1 MEAKRLSNGPV
12 VASPDGGGGGAR
24 SRSLRPSCSSGA
36 VREALE
42 HLASVDLV
50 DLCNEAKIERCRA
63 TRDLRSCGRYV
74 HHVLNSCGHASLCAE
89 CSQRCD
95 HCPICRTQIPKSG
108 NRLRLRLYYECIEA
122 GLISKRCD
130 ERFQE
135 REDENQLN
143 ADVQRL
149 YSLFDVALENNS
161 ASLICHYVTDVCMD
175 ESAVSSDPVT
185 AFLLDEV
192 VVKDWCKRT
201 FNNILAELRGIYN
214 LELMDMKS
222 RSSLLLRYSAQLAGM
237 SNVLEVL
244 ESSFKGS
251 LSPQLHDLHHLH
263 ESILKTKQHMEIMMW
278 CIRHEFLATRGSR
291 YANYEQWRT
300 LFRERKSAAIKRS
313 WPDVVNLST
322 ESGGQEGSL
331 FIEDAVG
338 NLEIIEEDTKEMGD
352 ESELFSLQK
361 SGASL
366 YLRAK
371 VEGLSGCYPFEN
383 LRAAADMLF
392 LYGSSDLV
400 VAKRAIFLYY
410 LYDRHWTL
418 PDECWRHVVDDFA
431 ASFGV
436 TRHLLLESLT
446 FYLLDDHTDEALKE
460 ACHLLPEISGSTT
473 HPKIAQVL
481 LERGMPDT
489 ALMVLRW
496 SGRDGGSQ
504 LISLPEA
511 VTAIRVRV
519 ECGLLTEAFTYQR
532 MLCSKVRERKLKYE
546 AAVDPSN
553 TVKGECRTW
562 VEWMEIL
569 VTEICCLSIRRKLV
583 DRMIELPWNSDEEKY
598 LHKCLMDYASDDPST
613 IIGNLLVVFYLQR
626 HRYSEAYQVD
636 CELQRL
642 EQEFASTTSASQDI
656 LSRMEAASHWRTEL
670 VDKCIELLP
679 EVQQQQIKSGKLP
692 DIAVTSEDAHM
703 PEECNLPL
711 ERRPIPYSSSIPVA
725 VDSSV
730 ILNEVMTPSSKRSD
744 LGNPMKVLVSST
756 NFAVGLGNT
765 DWSSVPGESLLLNT
779 ERGSNLLGRSLK
791 NDTSTSGA
799 FDFKP
804 ASPLQRFPRG
814 SPKFRQKSWPQGN
827 SPDHISSA
835 VEVNGFG
842 DQIQRSSH
850 LHSQASMA
858 NPQSSPASHHSLLR
872 SSKQDLHKAVSGK
885 RVHSEADGLP
895 WNAVS
900 SDDLMDISWSGERS
914 FAVEDENQARA
925 LRWRSDETSDEE
937 EEPHQQRSVGTTPYR
952 TPVTAIRRSRFARR

>member
-263 ESILKTKQHMEIMMW
+263 ESILKTK
-278 CIRHEFLATRGSR
+278 
-291 YANYEQWRT
+291 
-300 LFRERKSAAIKRS
+300 
-313 WPDVVNLST
+313 
-322 ESGGQEGSL
+322 
-331 FIEDAVG
+331 
-338 NLEIIEEDTKEMGD
+338 
-352 ESELFSLQK
+352 QK

-900 SDDLMDISWSGERS
+900 SDDLMDISWSSGERS

>member
-1 MEAKRLSNGPV
+1 MEAKRLSNGPI
-12 VASPDGGGGGAR
+12 VASPDGSGRTR
-24 SRSLRPSCSSGA
+24 SPQPSYSSRA

-63 TRDLRSCGRYV
+63 IRDLRSCGRYV
-74 HHVLNSCGHASLCAE
+74 LHVLNSCSHASLCAE

-143 ADVQRL
+143 ADVLRL
-149 YSLFDVALENNS
+149 YSLFDVALENNLT
-161 ASLICHYVTDVCMD
+161 SLICHYVTDVCMD

-201 FNNILAELRGIYN
+201 FSNIVAELRGIYN
-214 LELMDMKS
+214 LELKDMKS
-222 RSSLLLRYSAQLAGM
+222 RLSLLLSYSVPLAGM

-263 ESILKTKQHMEIMMW
+263 ESISKTKQHMEIMTW
-278 CIRHEFLATRGSR
+278 CIRHEFLATLGSR
-291 YANYEQWRT
+291 YANYEQWRKF
-300 LFRERKSAAIKRS
+300 FRERKSAAIKRS
-313 WPDVVNLST
+313 WPDVMNLST

-331 FIEDAVG
+331 FIEDAVA
-338 NLEIIEEDTKEMGD
+338 NLEIIEEGTNEMGE

-361 SGASL
+361 SGGSL
-366 YLRAK
+366 FLRAK

-418 PDECWRHVVDDFA
+418 PDELWRNVVDDFA

-446 FYLLDDHTDEALKE
+446 FYLLDDPTDEALKE
-460 ACHLLPEISGSTT
+460 ACHLLPEISGPTT

-511 VTAIRVRV
+511 ITAVRVRV

-532 MLCSKVRERKLKYE
+532 TLCSKVRERKLKYE

-553 TVKGECRTW
+553 AITGECRTW

-598 LHKCLMDYASDDPST
+598 LHKCLMDYATDDPSS

-642 EQEFASTTSASQDI
+642 EQEFALATSASQDV
-656 LSRMEAASHWRTEL
+656 LSRMQVASHWRKEL
-670 VDKCIELLP
+670 VEKCIELLP
-679 EVQQQQIKSGKLP
+679 EVQQQQIKSEKLP
-692 DIAVTSEDAHM
+692 DIAVTCEDAHM
-703 PEECNLPL
+703 PEECDLRL
-711 ERRPIPYSSSIPVA
+711 EHRPIPYSSSIPLA

-730 ILNEVMTPSSKRSD
+730 ILNEVMTPSSKQSD
-744 LGNPMKVLVSST
+744 LVNPIKLPVSSAK
-756 NFAVGLGNT
+756 FAVGLGNT
-765 DWSSVPGESLLLNT
+765 DWASVSGESLLLNT
-779 ERGSNLLGRSLK
+779 ERGSKLLGRSLK
-791 NDTSTSGA
+791 NDPSTSGA

-827 SPDHISSA
+827 LSHHIFSV
-835 VEVNGFG
+835 VEPNGFS
-842 DQIQRSSH
+842 DEVQRSSH
-850 LHSQASMA
+850 LHSQSPMA
-858 NPQSSPASHHSLLR
+858 NSRSSPASHRGLLR
-872 SSKQDLHKAVSGK
+872 SSKQDLHKTVSGK
-885 RVHSEADGLP
+885 RVHSEADGVP

-900 SDDLMDISWSGERS
+900 SDDLMDISWSGEKS
-914 FAVEDENQARA
+914 LAVEDENQARA

-937 EEPHQQRSVGTTPYR
+937 EEPHQQRFVGTTPYR
-952 TPVTAIRRSRFARR
+952 SPVTAIRRSRFARR

>member
-1 MEAKRLSNGPV
+1 MEAKRLSNGPI
-12 VASPDGGGGGAR
+12 VASPDGSGCTR
-24 SRSLRPSCSSGA
+24 SSQPSHSSRA

-74 HHVLNSCGHASLCAE
+74 HHVLNSCSHASLCAE

-143 ADVQRL
+143 ADVLRL
-149 YSLFDVALENNS
+149 YSLFDVALENNL

-201 FNNILAELRGIYN
+201 FSNIVAELRGIYN
-214 LELMDMKS
+214 LELKDMKN
-222 RSSLLLRYSAQLAGM
+222 RLSLLLRYSVLLAGM
-237 SNVLEVL
+237 SNVIEVL

-251 LSPQLHDLHHLH
+251 LSPQLPDLHHLH
-263 ESILKTKQHMEIMMW
+263 ESILKTKQHMEIMTW
-278 CIRHEFLATRGSR
+278 CIRHEFLATLGSR
-291 YANYEQWRT
+291 FANYEQWRK
-300 LFRERKSAAIKRS
+300 FFQERKSAAIKRS

-331 FIEDAVG
+331 FIEDAVA
-338 NLEIIEEDTKEMGD
+338 NLEIIEEGTNEMGE

-361 SGASL
+361 SGGSL
-366 YLRAK
+366 FLRAK

-418 PDECWRHVVDDFA
+418 PDELWRNIVDDFA

-460 ACHLLPEISGSTT
+460 ACHLLPEISGPTT

-511 VTAIRVRV
+511 VTAARVRV

-532 MLCSKVRERKLKYE
+532 TLCSKVRERKLKYE
-546 AAVDPSN
+546 PAVDPSN
-553 TVKGECRTW
+553 AIKGECRTW

-583 DRMIELPWNSDEEKY
+583 DRMIELPWKSDEEKY
-598 LHKCLMDYASDDPST
+598 LHKCLMDYATDDPSS

-642 EQEFASTTSASQDI
+642 EQEFASTPLASQDV
-656 LSRMEAASHWRTEL
+656 LSRMQSASHWRKEL
-670 VDKCIELLP
+670 VEKCIELLP
-679 EVQQQQIKSGKLP
+679 EVQQQQIKSEKLP
-692 DIAVTSEDAHM
+692 DIAMTCEDAHM
-703 PEECNLPL
+703 PEECYLPL
-711 ERRPIPYSSSIPVA
+711 ERRPTPYSSTIPLA
-725 VDSSV
+725 VDSSAM
-730 ILNEVMTPSSKRSD
+730 LNEVMTPSSKRFD
-744 LGNPMKVLVSST
+744 LENPIKVPVSST
-756 NFAVGLGNT
+756 KFAVGLGNSG
-765 DWSSVPGESLLLNT
+765 WSSVSRESSLLNT
-779 ERGSNLLGRSLK
+779 ERRSKLLGRSLK
-791 NDTSTSGA
+791 NDMSTSGA
-799 FDFKP
+799 FDLKP

-814 SPKFRQKSWPQGN
+814 SPKSHQKSWPLGN
-827 SPDHISSA
+827 SSDHILS
-835 VEVNGFG
+835 VIEPNGFSHEVE
-842 DQIQRSSH
+842 RSSH
-850 LHSQASMA
+850 LHSESPVA
-858 NPQSSPASHHSLLR
+858 NPQSSPGSHRGLLR
-872 SSKQDLHKAVSGK
+872 SSKQDLHKTVSGK
-885 RVHSEADGLP
+885 RVHSEADGVP

-900 SDDLMDISWSGERS
+900 SDDLMDISWSGEKS
-914 FAVEDENQARA
+914 LAVEYKNQARA

-952 TPVTAIRRSRFARR
+952 SPVTANRRSRFARR

>member
-1 MEAKRLSNGPV
+1 MEAKRLSNGLV
-12 VASPDGGGGGAR
+12 AASPDGGARAR
-24 SRSLRPSCSSGA
+24 SLQPSYGSRA

-63 TRDLRSCGRYV
+63 TRDLRSCARYV
-74 HHVLNSCGHASLCAE
+74 HDVLSSCGHASLCGE

-108 NRLRLRLYYECIEA
+108 NRLRVRLYYECIEA
-122 GLISKRCD
+122 GLISKRHD

-149 YSLFDVALENNS
+149 YSLFDVALENNL

-201 FNNILAELRGIYN
+201 FSNIVAELRGIYN
-214 LELMDMKS
+214 LELKDMKS
-222 RSSLLLRYSAQLAGM
+222 RLSLLLRYSAQLAGM

-278 CIRHEFLATRGSR
+278 CIRHEFLATLGSR
-291 YANYEQWRT
+291 YANYEQWRAC
-300 LFRERKSAAIKRS
+300 FRERKSAAIKRS
-313 WPDVVNLST
+313 WPDAVNLSA

-331 FIEDAVG
+331 FIEDAVA
-338 NLEIIEEDTKEMGD
+338 NLEIIEEGTNEMGE

-361 SGASL
+361 NGGSL
-366 YLRAK
+366 FLRAK

-418 PDECWRHVVDDFA
+418 PDELWRNIVDDFA

-446 FYLLDDHTDEALKE
+446 FYLLDNHSDEALKE
-460 ACHLLPEISGSTT
+460 ACHLLPEISGPTT

-504 LISLPEA
+504 LISIAEA
-511 VTAIRVRV
+511 VTAVRVRV

-532 MLCSKVRERKLKYE
+532 ALCSKVRERKIKYE
-546 AAVDPSN
+546 AVVDPSDAM
-553 TVKGECRTW
+553 KAEWRTW
-562 VEWMEIL
+562 VGWMEIL

-583 DRMIELPWNSDEEKY
+583 DRMIELPWNSDEEKH
-598 LHKCLMDYASDDPST
+598 LRKCLMDYTTDDPST
-613 IIGNLLVVFYLQR
+613 IIGNLLLVFYLQR

-642 EQEFASTTSASQDI
+642 EQEFAATTSANQDV
-656 LSRMEAASHWRTEL
+656 LSRMQAASHWRTEL

-692 DIAVTSEDAHM
+692 EFAITSEDAHI
-703 PEECNLPL
+703 PEECDLPL
-711 ERRPIPYSSSIPVA
+711 ERRPIPYGSSIPLA

-730 ILNEVMTPSSKRSD
+730 ILNEVMTLSSKRSD
-744 LGNPMKVLVSST
+744 LENPIKVLVSNT

-765 DWSSVPGESLLLNT
+765 DWSSVSGESLLLNT
-779 ERGSNLLGRSLK
+779 ERGSKLLGRSLK

-804 ASPLQRFPRG
+804 ASPLQRFSRG
-814 SPKFRQKSWPQGN
+814 SPKFRQKNWPQGN
-827 SPDHISSA
+827 LPDHISSI
-835 VEVNGFG
+835 VELNGFS
-842 DQIQRSSH
+842 DQVQRSSH
-850 LHSQASMA
+850 LHSQTPMA
-858 NPQSSPASHHSLLR
+858 NPQPSPASQRSQLR
-872 SSKQDLHKAVSGK
+872 SSKQDLPKTVSGK
-885 RVHSEADGLP
+885 RVHSEANGVP

-900 SDDLMDISWSGERS
+900 SDDLMDISWSGEKS

-937 EEPHQQRSVGTTPYR
+937 EEPHQQRPVGTTPYR